1 MEQATT
7 DINSG
12 MLVSEQRG
20 NFSSYTVNE
29 DDSRIKS
36 IEEQINKQEVSLP
49 YFNISF
55 YFAFL
60 WCHLTLFIAIEVT
73 NSFVLRFI

>member
-12 MLVSEQRG
+12 MLASEQRG

-36 IEEQINKQEVSLP
+36 IEEQINKQEVCDMSL
-49 YFNISF
+49 N
-55 YFAFL
+55 
-60 WCHLTLFIAIEVT
+60 TQ
-73 NSFVLRFI
+73 LRAA